1 METQLKHVD
10 LDQISISASNK
21 MFRDESEMQSQAL
34 HDLTASIKEK
44 GVIQPVLLRPLAKNG
59 ANTYELVCGER
70 RFRASREAKLK
81 NIPAYIRPLTDEEAL
96 EAQVIEN
103 LQRENVNPMK
113 EAIAFEWMTKTKKMN
128 TKSIADRIGK
138 SVDYVQERIRLTS
151 LTKEGQDLVRS
162 GVLPLKAALKLASVP
177 AELHNKALNQCIS
190 TVEGAN
196 GKQYTFTGLER
207 LQNWLSFNV
216 FRELAFADFD
226 INDANLRPAAG
237 SCMGCTKRTKNA
249 GGLFDD
255 VAKKDMCLD
264 GACFIQ
270 KQLAQY
276 EKVKSEVIQNFPGAE
291 IVYQPRTYSVDA
303 AFKKLTPVIDRWNSN
318 AKEIS
323 KAEALKQLEKI
334 DKGQDPKMKVAIQ
347 IGIDRHDGE
356 GSKKKYVCLS
366 FAKDS
371 SRGAAAKLSPAGKAA
386 AEKEKAALAK
396 QKKANEL
403 EEKLLAEA
411 AIKKFQTKTVGDK
424 IIQGLVIQLLQ
435 ETNND
440 DKLIEPLMAMGVK
453 FKMSAYGKKETL
465 VFNGKDPLHDY
476 ADYNIDDIEDVI
488 STLTGAKLSAI
499 ASITLASCFYGAER
513 NDFYKDHKI
522 DVKSI
527 ANKAKVQAAAW
538 WAAEQSKKKTA
549 VKAFVKTEGRKPS
562 APVKA
567 KQKK

>member
-10 LDQISISASNK
+10 LDQIVISASNK

-44 GVIQPVLLRPLAKNG
+44 GVIQPVLLRPAAKNG

-81 NIPAYIRPLTDEEAL
+81 NIPAYIRPLTDDQAL

-113 EAIAFEWMTKTKKMN
+113 EAIAFEWMTKTKKMS
-128 TKSIADRIGK
+128 TKHIADRIGK
-138 SVDYVQERIRLTS
+138 SIDYVQERIRLTTLS
-151 LTKEGQDLVRS
+151 EKAQNFVRS

-177 AELHNKALNQCIS
+177 AELHDKALNECIT
-190 TVEGAN
+190 TVEGAT
-196 GKQYTFTGLER
+196 KQHAFRGLER
-207 LQNWLSFNV
+207 LQNWLSNNV

-264 GACFIQ
+264 GACFVQ

-291 IVYQPRTYSVDA
+291 IVYQSRSYSVDA

-323 KAEALKQLEKI
+323 KTEALKQLEKI

-356 GSKKKYVCLS
+356 GSKKKYTLLS

-371 SRGAAAKLSPAGKAA
+371 SRGAAAKLSPASKAA
-386 AEKEKAALAK
+386 AEKEKATLAK

-411 AIKKFQTKTVGDK
+411 AIKKFQTKTLSDK

-440 DKLIEPLMAMGVK
+440 DKIIEPLMAMGVK

-465 VFNGKDPLHDY
+465 VFNGKDPLQNY
-476 ADYNIDDIEDVI
+476 ADYNIDDIDDVI
-488 STLTGAKLSAI
+488 SALTGAKLSAI

-527 ANKAKVQAAAW
+527 ANKAKSQAAAW
-538 WAAEQSKKKTA
+538 WAAEQAKKKTA
-549 VKAFVKTEGRKPS
+549 VKSFVKTEGRKPS